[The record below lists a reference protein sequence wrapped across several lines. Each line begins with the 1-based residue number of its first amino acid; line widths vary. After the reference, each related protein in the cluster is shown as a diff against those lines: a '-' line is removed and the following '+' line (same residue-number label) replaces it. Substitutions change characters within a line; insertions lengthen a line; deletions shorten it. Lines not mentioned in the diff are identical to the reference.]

1 METRINLPR
10 DGREYLYLTFSS
22 LPPDI
27 DLEIQIGGP
36 DADWHPINTSGSMP
50 KVLLRGPAA
59 ADVGAGSV
67 LVSASGPMR
76 YRIVALPELIARP
89 IGYINLVS

>member
-22 LPPDI
+22 LPPDVA
-27 DLEIQIGGP
+27 LEIQIGGD
-36 DADWHPINTSGSMP
+36 DAAWYPIDTTGSIP

-59 ADVGAGSV
+59 DDLGGAV
-67 LVSASGPMR
+67 LVAASGAMR
-76 YRIVALPELIARP
+76 YRIVAVPELIARP
-89 IGYINLVS
+89 IGYVALTS